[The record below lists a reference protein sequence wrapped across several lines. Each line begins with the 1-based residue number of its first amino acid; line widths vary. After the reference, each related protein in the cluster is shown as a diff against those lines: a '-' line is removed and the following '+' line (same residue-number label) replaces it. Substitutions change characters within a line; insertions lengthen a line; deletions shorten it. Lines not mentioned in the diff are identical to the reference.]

1 MLAALLHELQG
12 RRERVID
19 LQRGLTAIPAMGPEN
34 GGDGELRKIRYI
46 EAQLARMGVTD
57 AERIDA
63 PDERVS
69 EGIRPNL
76 VARVPG
82 KSSRTLWILGHVDVV
97 PPGDA
102 ALWTSD
108 PWTLAVDGDTLAGRG
123 VEDNQQALVSGL
135 LLAESLVASG
145 STPDL
150 TLGLLCMA
158 DEETG
163 NAYGLEYVLRV
174 RPDLFRPDDLI
185 LVPDFGTPDGT
196 MLEVAEKAVLWLKF
210 SITGKQCHGSTPHK
224 GVNAMVAGADLT
236 LRLLDLHT
244 EFPAENPLFDP
255 PASTFT
261 PTRHDANVPNV
272 NTVPGSDV
280 FYMDCRILPQYA
292 PDDVLAAARRL
303 AREVEERRGVRV
315 AVEPQHLLP
324 TAPPTSED
332 SEVVVRLIS
341 AVRDVYGV
349 EARPTG
355 IGGSTVACLL
365 RQRGLPAAVWCRVI
379 SNCHEPNE
387 KSRISNTIGDAQ
399 VFAHLLYAH
408 E

>member
-1 MLAALLHELQG
+1 MRTALLHALQD

-19 LQRGLTAIPAMGPEN
+19 LQRGLTAIPALGPEN
-34 GGDGELRKIRYI
+34 GGDGELRKMRYI
-46 EAQLARMGVTD
+46 EAQLARVGVTD
-57 AERIDA
+57 LERIDA
-63 PDERVS
+63 PDERVP

-82 KSSRTLWILGHVDVV
+82 RSPRTLWILGHVDVV
-97 PPGDA
+97 PPGDL

-108 PWTLAVDGDTLAGRG
+108 PWTLAVDGDTLVGRG

-135 LLAESLVASG
+135 LLAETLVASG
-145 STPDL
+145 ATPEL

-163 NAYGLEYVLRV
+163 NKYGLEYVLRV
-174 RPDLFRPDDLI
+174 RPDLFRLI
-185 LVPDFGTPDGT
+185 LVPDFGSADGA
-196 MLEVAEKAVLWLKF
+196 MLEVAEKAVLWLKI
-210 SITGKQCHGSTPHK
+210 SSTGTQCHGSTPHK
-224 GVNAMVAGADLT
+224 GVNAMVAGAELT
-236 LRLLDLHT
+236 LRLLDLHK

-261 PTRHDANVPNV
+261 PTRRDANVPNV

-315 AVEPQHLLP
+315 TVEAQHLLP
-324 TAPPTSED
+324 TAPPTPAD
-332 SEVVVRLIS
+332 SEVVVRLID
-341 AVRDVYGV
+341 AVRAVYGI

-365 RQRGLPAAVWCRVI
+365 RQRGLPAAVWCRVL

-387 KSRISNTIGDAQ
+387 IPHFKRHRRCPGLRAPA
-399 VFAHLLYAH
+399 VPP
-408 E
+408 